1 MSVKGVDCGLWIMY
15 KYINLARPAIHR
27 HASGVSVV
35 TLIRKPPLFS
45 DRPKQGGGFLLK
57 DQKYPKIFGAF
68 GADFRLF
75 IVEIYT
81 QTIVFELT
89 SAAGEKFDHFCTL
102 FERFYSKKR

>member
-1 MSVKGVDCGLWIMY
+1 MACSHRDLGDRLFNVDQFLS
-15 KYINLARPAIHR
+15 PT
-27 HASGVSVV
+27 SVV
-35 TLIRKPPLFS
+35 TLIRKPPLVL
-45 DRPKQGGGFLLK
+45 RPAKTRGVFLLK

-89 SAAGEKFDHFCTL
+89 SAAGEKLGHFCTL
-102 FERFYSKKR
+102 FERFCSQKR